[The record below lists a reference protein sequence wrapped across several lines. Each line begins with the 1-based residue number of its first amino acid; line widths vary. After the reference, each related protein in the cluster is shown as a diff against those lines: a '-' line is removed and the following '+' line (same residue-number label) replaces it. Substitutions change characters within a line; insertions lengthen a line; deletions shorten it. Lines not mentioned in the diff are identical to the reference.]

1 MGKTILTPQ
10 QIKVLDILS
19 SDPEFQNN
27 FYFTGGTVLA
37 EYYLKH
43 RLSEDLDFFSESDID
58 GIWITSLAKILKS
71 KLKAEKT
78 DLENSFNRNLL
89 FITFEKEVLKT
100 EFTYYPFT
108 QIEKP
113 KIINNLKIDSL
124 LDIAVNKFFTIY
136 QKPTARHFIDL
147 YLIIKREKIN
157 WEKLAKLARIK
168 FDTAID
174 NIQLG
179 GQLVT
184 ASNISDLPKMLISL
198 RDEDWRSFFLEK
210 AMELKEKIAK

>member
-1 MGKTILTPQ
+1 MGKTILTSHQ
-10 QIKVLDILS
+10 EKVLKILS
-19 SDPEFQNN
+19 SISQFRNN

-43 RLSEDLDFFSESDID
+43 RLSEDLDFFSEKEID
-58 GIWITSLAKILKS
+58 NIWLTSLAKNLKE
-71 KLKAEKT
+71 KLQAIKT

-100 EFTYYPFT
+100 EFTYYPFY

-113 KIINNLKIDSL
+113 KQINNIRVDSI

-147 YLIIKREKIN
+147 YLIIKKEKMD
-157 WEKLAKLARIK
+157 WEKLAKLARNK
-168 FDTAID
+168 FDTSID

-179 GQLVT
+179 SQFIV
-184 ASNISDLPKMLISL
+184 ANDISDIPIMLIPL
-198 RDEDWRSFFLEK
+198 DDHEWRSFFLEK
-210 AMELKEKIAK
+210 ARELKKKIEK